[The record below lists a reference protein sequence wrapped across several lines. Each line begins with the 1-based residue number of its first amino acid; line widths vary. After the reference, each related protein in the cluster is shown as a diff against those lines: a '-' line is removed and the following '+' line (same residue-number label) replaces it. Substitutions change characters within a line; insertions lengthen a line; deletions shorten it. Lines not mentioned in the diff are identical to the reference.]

1 MVMMTQKIVFVLWV
15 MSEIKRSAEK
25 IEKKLGKPSAPN
37 TNFLTLLINY
47 ILFDYCTVWW
57 KRCY

>member
-25 IEKKLGKPSAPN
+25 IEKKIGETICPQ
-37 TNFLTLLINY
+37 Y
-47 ILFDYCTVWW
+47 
-57 KRCY
+57 